1 MSCMHYKPDLFNVR
15 LNTTNNYVDYW
26 LFSPKVWSI
35 AVKVMT
41 SLVVVTRSVSRQ
53 FIFGDRGLMRDDRS
67 SEVWQRSENRE
78 ISQAERRG
86 APIRCNYFFWLTCW
100 STLFQA
106 QPLNARLFTYLC
118 EWTVWHGT
126 TRAVWKHRF
135 WFVASRVLEAKCLET
150 HMYSLVC
157 QFNIAIWL

>member
-78 ISQAERRG
+78 ISRAERRG
-86 APIRCNYFFWLTCW
+86 APIRRNYFFWLTCW

-106 QPLNARLFTYLC
+106 QPLNATALTIHIS
-118 EWTVWHGT
+118 VWMDSLA
-126 TRAVWKHRF
+126 RAVWKHRF
-135 WFVASRVLEAKCLET
+135 VFVARRVLEVNCLET
-150 HMYSLVC
+150 HMYFLEC
-157 QFNIAIWL
+157 HLEC